1 MLDPMTVVRPN
12 PKPLVKNLSYRLV
25 TSFSYENKAFEH
37 ICGLAGAW
45 ATEIL
50 EVLAPLVIN
59 CREAAEQLVT
69 LGGLQ
74 ALSALVHH
82 PAEEPLPLSLML
94 DMVEALV
101 ALGDD
106 CVQAEVRQM
115 LVRDGLLQPVLQ
127 ALRLPG
133 LNRKSVAI
141 LSHMAKVCRFRVG
154 HRLIVFRCILHDSC
168 RCPHVRGPN
177 ILNSVD
183 FHV

>member
-1 MLDPMTVVRPN
+1 MID
-12 PKPLVKNLSYRLV
+12 
-25 TSFSYENKAFEH
+25 
-37 ICGLAGAW
+37 
-45 ATEIL
+45 
-50 EVLAPLVIN
+50 

-101 ALGDD
+101 ALGDS

-141 LSHMAKVCRFRVG
+141 LSHMAKVPFLFAREKSVWSPVYSVVHTCFTVEAQIQE
-154 HRLIVFRCILHDSC
+154 LQDPCT
-168 RCPHVRGPN
+168 HVA
-177 ILNSVD
+177 
-183 FHV
+183 

>member
-1 MLDPMTVVRPN
+1 MLALHLQCYCDCWLHTIFPFTLLPAST
-12 PKPLVKNLSYRLV
+12 KLVQM
-25 TSFSYENKAFEH
+25 H
-37 ICGLAGAW
+37 AGAW

-127 ALRLPG
+127 ALRMPG

-141 LSHMAKVCRFRVG
+141 LSHMAKVRFPL
-154 HRLIVFRCILHDSC
+154 LIFTATAAVSSC
-168 RCPHVRGPN
+168 TTTATLAV
-177 ILNSVD
+177 
-183 FHV
+183 